1 VDFGKKKIKSVN
13 AKALSKT
20 GGVLQIHFDNS
31 DGPVIAQLN
40 IPASDDWRNVKA
52 SLSGLKQG
60 VHNIAISLKG
70 VNQVEVDWI
79 RFE

>member
-1 VDFGKKKIKSVN
+1 
-13 AKALSKT
+13 L
-20 GGVLQIHFDNS
+20 DNS

-52 SLSGLKQG
+52 SLSGVKQG

>member
-1 VDFGKKKIKSVN
+1 M
-13 AKALSKT
+13 SKT
-20 GGVLQIHFDNS
+20 GGVLQIHLNNS

-40 IPASDDWRNVKA
+40 IPASDNWRSVKA

-60 VHNIAISLKG
+60 IHNVVISLKG
-70 VNQVEVDWI
+70 VNPVEVDWI